1 MPVAKKEKKYHILK
15 TSDNFYLYKADIK
28 QWLKE
33 MGEDLPWLEQVCKR
47 NKRLRGV
54 EIQVEDLVEQLDQI
68 GRGFDDIEH
77 RIMNMD
83 KEHTRYIR
91 ATVTRLNYL
100 LNRED
105 NMKGLIIQ
113 LLNHLSSIEGKED
126 RDQEADRIGSK
137 MNLSSM
143 AILSRNSLYKKRRVK
158 QDFTE
163 SLMPEEE
170 TGELSGE
177 EILRLNRVRNRFSRR
192 EVESFV
198 LERMENGKME
208 VTRDTICSEEDFEKL
223 VLAYDSSTRKDSPFQ
238 VKEQDTELVE
248 NGGFRYP
255 RLIFEKKK
263 RAQASDDSFGR

>member
-1 MPVAKKEKKYHILK
+1 
-15 TSDNFYLYKADIK
+15 
-28 QWLKE
+28 
-33 MGEDLPWLEQVCKR
+33 
-47 NKRLRGV
+47 
-54 EIQVEDLVEQLDQI
+54 
-68 GRGFDDIEH
+68 
-77 RIMNMD
+77 
-83 KEHTRYIR
+83 
-91 ATVTRLNYL
+91 
-100 LNRED
+100 
-105 NMKGLIIQ
+105 
-113 LLNHLSSIEGKED
+113 
-126 RDQEADRIGSK
+126 
-137 MNLSSM
+137 
-143 AILSRNSLYKKRRVK
+143 
-158 QDFTE
+158 
-163 SLMPEEE
+163 MPEEE